1 MILSKAMILNTTSLK
16 VIAMIPARYAASRFP
31 GKLMQDLNGKTV
43 IQRTYEAA
51 VSTGLFNDVFVVTDS
66 DIIYNEITSQG
77 GKAIM
82 SKKEHECGS
91 DRIAEAVEHMDV
103 DIVVNVQGDE
113 PFTDKESLKDV
124 LNVFY
129 QDDAD
134 KIDLASLMKVIKDN
148 DEITNPNAVK
158 VIVDEN
164 NFALYFSRSPIPY
177 PRDQDVDT
185 TYYKHKGIYAFRK
198 EALLDFYKLPMGR
211 LEASEK
217 IECIRYLENGKNI
230 KMVVTSA
237 TSVEID
243 TPEDLENA
251 KRILNAKDNL
261 EESEVAV
268 SNFDTANNPHKNF
281 PMVPRIVFG
290 NGCFDQL
297 PTILNKK
304 RAVGAPFVYLVD
316 DVFKGN
322 DTFINRIKLKGNDVI
337 KYISADYEPKT
348 SQVDVIV
355 TELKEEFQLLPS
367 GIIGI
372 GGGTLLDLA
381 KAVSILLKNPG
392 KAKDYQGWDLVKS
405 PAIYH
410 VGIPTISG
418 TGAEVSRTTVL
429 TGPEKKLGINSDYT
443 PFDQVILDPDLTKTV
458 PKDQWFYTGMDC
470 YIHCIES
477 LNGTYLNAFSQSYG
491 EKAYDLCKEIFLGN
505 LEDEESR
512 AKLMMASWHGGMS
525 IAYSQVGVA
534 HAMSYG
540 MSYVL
545 GTKHGIGNCIVFDK
559 LEDYYPK
566 GVALFKEMKAKH
578 NITLP
583 QGLCKD
589 LTEQQL
595 QTMVDVSLGLT
606 PLWENALGKNWQ
618 EVMNEATLKALFL
631 KM

>member
-1 MILSKAMILNTTSLK
+1 MILNTTSLK

-148 DEITNPNAVK
+148 DEITNPNSVK

-230 KMVVTSA
+230 KMVETSA

-251 KRILNAKDNL
+251 KRILNAKDNV

-281 PMVPRIVFG
+281 PMVPRIMFG

-491 EKAYDLCKEIFLGN
+491 DKAYDLCKEIFLGN

-618 EVMNEATLKALFL
+618 EVMNEATLKTLFL